1 MAIQKIFSNF
11 LFRVMSTWFAQYV
24 QLKTQEAIIAPV
36 AQAQAIANQ
45 TIAQAQAIADSF
57 SIINVGT
64 QANVAA
70 ICEAFAADPDA
81 QQLTVLQQW
90 HGEAQASEHTV
101 YRHIMYIGGI
111 AV

>member
-1 MAIQKIFSNF
+1 MKIFNNY

-36 AQAQAIANQ
+36 AQAQTMANQ

-64 QANVAA
+64 HDNVAA
-70 ICEAFAADPDA
+70 IVNAFAADPDA
-81 QQLTVLQQW
+81 QQLTVIQQW
-90 HGEAQASEHTV
+90 PGEAAATEHTV
-101 YRHIMYIGGI
+101 YRNVMYIGGS

>member
-1 MAIQKIFSNF
+1 MKIFNNY

-36 AQAQAIANQ
+36 K
-45 TIAQAQAIADSF
+45 QAQAIADSF

-64 QANVAA
+64 QENVQA
-70 ICEAFAADPDA
+70 IVNAFAENPDA
-81 QQLTVLQQW
+81 QQLTVIQQW
-90 HGEAQASEHTV
+90 HGEAAATEHTV
-101 YRHIMYIGGI
+101 YRNVMYIGGS

>member
-1 MAIQKIFSNF
+1 MAAQKIFNNY

-24 QLKTQEAIIAPV
+24 QAKFQEQVIKWQGAY
-36 AQAQAIANQ
+36 
-45 TIAQAQAIADSF
+45 

-64 QANVAA
+64 QANVEA
-70 ICEAFAADPDA
+70 IVNAFAADPDA

-90 HGEAQASEHTV
+90 PGEAQASEHTV
-101 YRHIMYIGGI
+101 YRHIMYIGGS

>member
-1 MAIQKIFSNF
+1 
-11 LFRVMSTWFAQYV
+11 MSTWFAQYI
-24 QLKTQEAIIAPV
+24 QSKFQEQVIKWQGAY
-36 AQAQAIANQ
+36 
-45 TIAQAQAIADSF
+45 

-64 QANVAA
+64 QDNVAA

-90 HGEAQASEHTV
+90 PGEAQASEHTV
-101 YRHIMYIGGI
+101 YRHIMYIGGS